1 MVSPFRKNLPIITVL
16 FCQVLLVGLCL
27 VLYFLTLPAFAKAFE
42 SYPGR
47 FSFTTRLA
55 LQTWFLPGLPIVAVA
70 FDLLS
75 LAARKRSVRNWL
87 LGLGLVIPA
96 IGLAIGVDGLF
107 APLFQLAAP

>member
-16 FCQVLLVGLCL
+16 FCQALLVGLCL
-27 VLYFLTLPAFAKAFE
+27 LLYFFTLPAFAEAYK
-42 SYPGR
+42 SYPGK

-55 LQTWFLPGLPIVAVA
+55 LQKWFLSGLPIVALG

-75 LAARKRSVRNWL
+75 LAAGKRSVRNWL
-87 LGLGLVIPA
+87 LGMGLVIPA

-107 APLFQLAAP
+107 APLFQLAGP